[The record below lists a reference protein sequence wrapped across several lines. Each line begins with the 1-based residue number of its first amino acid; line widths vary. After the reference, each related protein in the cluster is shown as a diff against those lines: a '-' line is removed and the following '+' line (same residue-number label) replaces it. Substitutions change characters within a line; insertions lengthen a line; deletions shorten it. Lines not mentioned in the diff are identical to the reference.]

1 MTSLIHQRLC
11 VHAYSQS
18 LYRFSQCLSTS
29 SWANVP
35 KVCVIGTGPAG
46 FYTAMKLVKD
56 HPSVCVDMYEKLAV
70 PYGLVRY
77 GVAPDHPEVKN
88 CINQFTSVANKD
100 RCSFLGNVTIG
111 KDVTVPELRN
121 NYDAVVV
128 ASGAWEDRKLNIAGE
143 EEVISARRLVGWY
156 NGLPQDS
163 WLKPALHKTEH
174 AVVIGQGNVALDVAR
189 ILLSPID
196 RLKNLDIPEAVLSQ
210 LSKSKVRRVT
220 LIGRRGPQHVAFT
233 VKELREM
240 TKLDG
245 LTYDILRKDCENL
258 PDIIKNADRSRRRL
272 LELVHQCSENA
283 QSLDRNLRLWAL
295 RFLRSP
301 ISVQSQE
308 GTVTGLT
315 LAINRLESNKAVT
328 TGDEEEL
335 ACDMVI
341 RSVGYM
347 GTKFDPSLPYREDT
361 GTIDNVNS
369 RVTGLPG
376 VYATGWAGSGPV
388 GVIASTMTQSFQC
401 AKTILADLP
410 ALHVLP
416 GKPGKDGILPL
427 LQSRGVFTLNH
438 GS

>member
-1 MTSLIHQRLC
+1 
-11 VHAYSQS
+11 
-18 LYRFSQCLSTS
+18 
-29 SWANVP
+29 
-35 KVCVIGTGPAG
+35 
-46 FYTAMKLVKD
+46 MKLVKD

-376 VYATGWAGSGPV
+376 ACTQQAGQDQAP
-388 GVIASTMTQSFQC
+388 
-401 AKTILADLP
+401 
-410 ALHVLP
+410 
-416 GKPGKDGILPL
+416 
-427 LQSRGVFTLNH
+427 
-438 GS
+438 